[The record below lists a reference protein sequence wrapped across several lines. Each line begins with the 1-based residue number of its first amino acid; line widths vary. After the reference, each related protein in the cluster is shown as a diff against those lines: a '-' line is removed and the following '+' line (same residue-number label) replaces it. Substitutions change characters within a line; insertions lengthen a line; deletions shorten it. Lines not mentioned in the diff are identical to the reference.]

1 MPDTN
6 SQPSSRPQSAHSVHS
21 SRSHQFTSRNV
32 NDETTPLLA
41 SSTDQNV
48 EAQDRIEP
56 SSESTSQSRS
66 PAVTRLLHLFQ
77 PQSKSQPRWPS
88 LLALLLLCIV
98 VILIMV
104 LGFLAPSKVQEY
116 AVEAATF
123 EPTSL
128 SIHSFT
134 TTGVTARIQGDFS
147 MRAEKVKDKSV
158 RRFGRFGTW
167 IARKVETGQSSVQVT
182 LPDYKDALLG
192 TAEIPSIVADIRNGH
207 TTHID
212 FLTELSPGNTDAI
225 RRLAKD
231 FIDGKLQELR
241 VSAEASVPVKSGLI
255 NLGRQTVSRAMA
267 FGNDRI
273 PSLPEYKIHK
283 LNFREVELPDLQRA
297 MVADVAVELGNDY
310 PLDFTVPP
318 LGFAI
323 LVDNCLPSQPL
334 IQLADATTPSLA
346 VRPEEN
352 LNVSVSG
359 FVRRLPQVFT
369 QACPGSHESPLDNLL
384 GGYIHGNDTTVYV
397 RGSDSPSLDTP
408 RWITDLM
415 SDITVPVPFP
425 GHTFGHLIRNFTM
438 ADVHFGLPDPFAEP
452 NTPEAQP
459 RISAV
464 IKALV
469 ALPEEMNFNISVG
482 RVRANADVFYHGD
495 KLGYL
500 DLSKWQNA
508 NSTRITSAKD
518 QGPLLAVQSAIE
530 KAPLTVTDD
539 DVFTSVLNALLF
551 GGKGVELGIK
561 ADVDVEMETALGQLA
576 VRKIPAEGSVPV
588 KPIKRGGVGSFAPKI
603 GNLQILDTG
612 KTSLTLTALVNFTNP
627 TEYSATVP
635 FVDINIL
642 TNDTL
647 LGHATA
653 KDIRVVPGNNT
664 NILVTAVWDPRTL
677 GGEEGH
683 QVGVEFLS
691 QYISGFNTT
700 LSLRAHEGTIPAQP
714 SLGRAL
720 SRFGV
725 DLPTPNL
732 RGGGGGDGSGG
743 KNEKH
748 FIQDATMHLI
758 TRTAE
763 FVLLSPLK
771 TSTLYVTYL
780 NATAFHNEDAVGHIV
795 YDLPFAVPPGTSTSP
810 RLPVDFGS
818 IGYDEVKGALGGSLK
833 MAAKAT
839 VGPQAGSRKRTSRR
853 SHTNLSN
860 LRLAPLS
867 RDISPED
874 GRTSSSPWPHTSYIE
889 GKSAPTTPS
898 ILGRSSSRR
907 QLGGAGLSRKL
918 SIHDAEYDPV
928 LVTSHG
934 VPRNALRPDAGDHIM
949 PKAKSEAALNQ
960 RPTRAGLPKLRTPL
974 PHPLSASLAVKPHDK
989 QHDNDWFTRA
999 GLATTSMLRESKG
1012 QSWLA
1017 SRHSSTSLQ
1026 LVQSSD
1032 DEEDALA
1039 SKSAISLQRLHF
1051 ADDEFSPE
1059 TPRATSR
1066 WGSRFGSR
1074 VASARNSRR
1083 GSKVGLDSPQLHR
1096 DPSDYFGSAAVM
1108 PEISVKPDF
1117 VDPRDNSDDEDPE
1130 QEVARLARE
1139 ASFGFGPL
1147 IDRLVGWTL
1156 FDVTEDR
1163 EATDAETET
1172 EDETPTMHERVVHTP
1187 VRPSPPRPRQAV
1199 AAADRQDDSEEG
1211 GWKDAAWLLGVASKV
1226 LL

>member
-1 MPDTN
+1 MPETN
-6 SQPSSRPQSAHSVHS
+6 SQPSSRPQSVHS
-21 SRSHQFTSRNV
+21 SHHSATHDH
-32 NDETTPLLA
+32 NDENTPLL
-41 SSTDQNV
+41 SSNNNHNV
-48 EAQDRIEP
+48 EAQEQAES
-56 SSESTSQSRS
+56 SSESSHS
-66 PAVTRLLHLFQ
+66 PAVARLLRLFQ
-77 PQSKSQPRWPS
+77 PQSKSPPRWSS
-88 LLALLLLCIV
+88 LLALFLLCIV
-98 VILIMV
+98 AVLIMV

-116 AVEAATF
+116 AVQAAHF

-147 MRAEKVKDKSV
+147 MRADNVKDDSV

-212 FLTELSPGNTDAI
+212 FLTELTPGNTDAI
-225 RRLAKD
+225 RHLAKD
-231 FIDGKLQELR
+231 YIDGKLQELR

-255 NLGRQTVSRAMA
+255 HLGRQTVSRAMA
-267 FGNDRI
+267 FGNDNI
-273 PSLPEYKIHK
+273 PTLPEYKIHK
-283 LNFREVELPDLQRA
+283 LNFREVQLPDLQRA
-297 MVADVAVELGNDY
+297 MVADVSVELGNDY
-310 PLDFTVPP
+310 PLDFTIPP

-323 LVDNCLPSQPL
+323 LVDNCHPSQPL
-334 IQLADATTPSLA
+334 IQLADATTPSLS
-346 VRPEEN
+346 VKPKEN

-359 FVRRLPQVFT
+359 FVRRLPQAFT
-369 QACPGSHESPLDNLL
+369 QACPGSHESPLDILL
-384 GGYIHGNDTTVYV
+384 GGYIHGNNTTVYV

-415 SDITVPVPFP
+415 SDVTVPVPFP
-425 GHTFGHLIRNFTM
+425 GHTFGHLIRNFTL

-452 NTPEAQP
+452 DSPESNP
-459 RISAV
+459 RISAN

-482 RVRANADVFYHGD
+482 RVRADADVFYHGS

-500 DLSKWQNA
+500 DLNKWQKA
-508 NSTRITSAKD
+508 NSSRIDSDNKD
-518 QGPLLAVQSAIE
+518 EGPLLAVQSAIE
-530 KAPLTVTDD
+530 KAPLIVTDD
-539 DVFTSVLNALLF
+539 DVFTDVLNALLF

-561 ADVDVEMETALGQLA
+561 AEVDVEMETALGQLA

-588 KPIKRGGVGSFAPKI
+588 KPIKRGGVGSFTPKI
-603 GNLQILDTG
+603 GNLQIIDTG
-612 KTSLTLTALVNFTNP
+612 KTSLTLTASVNFTNP

-635 FVDINIL
+635 FVDIHIL
-642 TNDTL
+642 TNGTL

-653 KDIRVVPGNNT
+653 KDIKVVPGVNT
-664 NILVTAVWDPRTL
+664 NILVTAVWDPQTM

-683 QVGVEFLS
+683 HVGVEFLS
-691 QYISGFNTT
+691 QYISGYNTT
-700 LSLRAHEGTIPAQP
+700 LTLRAHEGTIPAQP

-720 SRFGV
+720 SKFAV

-732 RGGGGGDGSGG
+732 RGGGEEG
-743 KNEKH
+743 EKH
-748 FIQDATMHLI
+748 FIQDAT
-758 TRTAE
+758 
-763 FVLLSPLK
+763 S
-771 TSTLYVTYL
+771 
-780 NATAFHNEDAVGHIV
+780 
-795 YDLPFAVPPGTSTSP
+795 
-810 RLPVDFGS
+810 
-818 IGYDEVKGALGGSLK
+818 
-833 MAAKAT
+833 
-839 VGPQAGSRKRTSRR
+839 QASNRKRTSRR

-867 RDISPED
+867 RDISPVD
-874 GRTSSSPWPHTSYIE
+874 GRMASLTSPHTSYIE

-918 SIHDAEYDPV
+918 SIYDAEYAPV
-928 LVTSHG
+928 QVTTQG
-934 VPRNALRPDAGDHIM
+934 LPRSALRPDAGDHIM
-949 PKAKSEAALNQ
+949 PKAKSEAALNP
-960 RPTRAGLPKLRTPL
+960 RPTRAALPKLRTPL
-974 PHPLSASLAVKPHDK
+974 LHPNSTIYAVKPQDK
-989 QHDNDWFTRA
+989 QNDDDWITRA

-1012 QSWLA
+1012 QSWLT
-1017 SRHSSTSLQ
+1017 SRRSSTSLQ
-1026 LVQSSD
+1026 LAQSSD
-1032 DEEDALA
+1032 DEEDALV

-1074 VASARNSRR
+1074 AASARNSRR
-1083 GSKVGLDSPQLHR
+1083 GSRANLESPDLHR
-1096 DPSDYFGSAAVM
+1096 DPSDYFGDAVM
-1108 PEISVKPDF
+1108 EPEMSVRPDF
-1117 VDPRDNSDDEDPE
+1117 VDPRDHSDDEDPE

-1139 ASFGFGPL
+1139 ASFGFGSL

-1163 EATDAETET
+1163 EATDVETET
-1172 EDETPTMHERVVHTP
+1172 EDETPTLRERVVHTP
-1187 VRPSPPRPRQAV
+1187 VVRPASPPRPRQAV
-1199 AAADRQDDSEEG
+1199 AGADRQGNGEDG
-1211 GWKDAAWLLGVASKV
+1211 GWQDAAWLLGVASKV